1 MKKFAFALLAAGTL
15 LTACDPEKK
24 PEIVNLEVVVQ
35 PVFGSG
41 NAPVTYNDASYP
53 MGTDTVKFT
62 RNDFILSEFALLD
75 AQGVRQDIRNEYAY
89 LSLPNRNSFTLPT
102 SITPGQYSGFAFT
115 IGLDSTINHGDPSLW
130 GGTHPLNPAVS
141 NLHWGWTGGYIFAA
155 MEGYYQ
161 KDGDQ
166 TPWLYHI
173 ALMENRMEVVVETPL
188 DLTDFK
194 TLTLNLDLE
203 GFFKAVHGLSP
214 NEDGDFSHSTFDNGL
229 AHKLSQNLSKSF
241 RFASLEDQTP

>member
-1 MKKFAFALLAAGTL
+1 MKKFALPLLAAGIL
-15 LTACDPEKK
+15 LTSCDPEKK

-35 PVFGSG
+35 PVFGSA
-41 NAPVTYNDASYP
+41 NAPVSYNDATYT
-53 MGTDTVKFT
+53 MGTDLVKFT
-62 RNDFILSEFALLD
+62 RNDLMLSEFALLD
-75 AQGVRQDIRNEYAY
+75 EQGARVEIRNEYAF

-115 IGLDSTINHGDPSLW
+115 IGLDSTTNHGDPSLW
-130 GGTHPLNPAVS
+130 GPSHPLNPSVN

-161 KDGDQ
+161 KNGVQ
-166 TPWLYHI
+166 TPYLYHI
-173 ALMENRMEVVVETPL
+173 ALLENRMEVVVDAPL

-194 TLTLNLDLE
+194 TLTLNMDLE
-203 GFFKAVHGLSP
+203 GFFQAIHKLSP

-229 AHKLSQNLSKSF
+229 AHKLSENLSQSF
-241 RFASLEDQTP
+241 RFSSLENQAP